1 MRKLSDFRLF
11 SFFIFNFPGVA
22 MHEKVIMAGFGGQG
36 LLFMGKLV
44 AQISMDQG
52 RHVTYFPS
60 YGAEVRGGT
69 ANCHVVISDD
79 DIHSPIVEQA
89 SSLII
94 MNALSY
100 TKFAPLLEPDG
111 LMLLNTSIVQDYQPS
126 ACRGRIVP
134 INASDEANAM
144 GNLRIGN
151 MVMMGAY
158 IEARKLMSMDE
169 VVDGL
174 KRSLSTKRPEM
185 VEINLAAVRRGR
197 EIMRRKIDGGVMA
210 V

>member
-1 MRKLSDFRLF
+1 M
-11 SFFIFNFPGVA
+11 V
-22 MHEKVIMAGFGGQG
+22 EKVIMAGFGGQG

-44 AQISMDQG
+44 AQIAVDQG

-79 DIHSPIVEQA
+79 EIHSPVVEQP

-111 LMLLNTSIVQDYQPS
+111 LMLLNTSIVQDYQAS
-126 ACRGRIVP
+126 SCRGRIVE
-134 INASDEANAM
+134 INASDEASAI
-144 GNLRIGN
+144 GNIRVGN

-158 IEARKLMSMDE
+158 IEARKLMTMDE

-174 KRSLSTKRPEM
+174 KRSLSTKKPGM
-185 VEINLAAVRRGR
+185 IEINLVAVQRGR
-197 EIMRRKIDGGVMA
+197 DIMRNSEFRTR
-210 V
+210 

>member
-1 MRKLSDFRLF
+1 M
-11 SFFIFNFPGVA
+11 I
-22 MHEKVIMAGFGGQG
+22 EKVIMAGFGGQG

-79 DIHSPIVEQA
+79 EIHSPIVDHA
-89 SSLII
+89 SSLVI
-94 MNALSY
+94 MNGPSY
-100 TKFAPLLEPDG
+100 TKFAGLLEPDG
-111 LMLLNTSIVQDYQPS
+111 LMLLNTSIVQGHTPG
-126 ACRGRIVP
+126 ACAGRIVE
-134 INASDEANAM
+134 IDATNEANAI
-144 GNLRIGN
+144 GNLRVGN

-169 VVDGL
+169 VTEGL
-174 KRSLSTKRPEM
+174 KRTLSAKKPEM
-185 VEINLAAVRRGR
+185 VEINLAAVQRGR
-197 EIMRRKIDGGVMA
+197 EIMREKMESG
-210 V
+210 